1 MGGVVCAATIELPR
15 TGQTTCYDAGGA
27 EIDCGGTGQDGAT
40 QVGAELPVPRFTT
53 DYYGLTVLDNL
64 TGLMWAFDSRTP
76 DPYDPGPPICAPD
89 ERKILEWVIEHTV
102 VTEEGVYTYYTYP
115 VLDYIA
121 CLNSNGFLGH
131 SDWRLP
137 NREELRSLIF
147 DYSMSGPALPEG
159 YLFINVEGGYNYW
172 SSTSTFDW
180 SWNEDDEVWERQ
192 WTNGI
197 GSMNMWS
204 GSESSGGEFVW
215 PVRAGVTDGTPDPA
229 YPANLRKTGQNISA
243 GPGDD
248 GDLDILGVPG
258 RAGVAWPDP
267 RFTVIYC
274 DASGPCTNPAED
286 CDLDPSNDVVTDNLT
301 GLIWI
306 RLPDN
311 IHRTWEESL
320 AYANDLDRCG
330 YSNWRLPNINELT
343 SMIHNGE
350 QDIAAWLNASP
361 PTYFIGVESYYHWS
375 STTDRAARSSAM
387 VVDLWDGSITN
398 LSKGGDSYAWPVHL
412 SGPVLTVLKT
422 GEGVGTVTSMPPGIV
437 CGPDCSETYLLG
449 TEVTLTAVAED
460 GSIFDGW
467 SGACIGT
474 GTCTVT
480 LNADTEVTASFS
492 TGALLTVLKTGGG
505 SGTVTSTPPGIDCG
519 GDCSETYLVGTEV
532 ALTAEA
538 DIGSVFDGW
547 SSGACTGTGSCI
559 ITLNVDTEVTAS
571 FSKRAV
577 LTVLKTGDGSGTVTS
592 TPSGI
597 VCGPDC
603 SQAFL
608 EGTEVTLTAAA
619 EEGSIFDGWS
629 GACTGTGTCTITLNV
644 DTEVTASFSRPY
656 SGCTYSIT
664 PKTKTFNIS
673 GLTIPEARPTLKIA
687 VVASDNDCPAPSLD
701 PAEDWIH
708 VTVTSWDNKKG
719 VVTVTVD
726 PSYSS
731 VQRVST
737 VGIGNATFTA
747 VQQKRSCTPGGVP
760 PVFTP
765 SSAIWSQAGGTG
777 SFTITFSPK
786 AAVDCAWSAEPDTD
800 STWVSTDSSG
810 TGNGTVDYSVD
821 PNLSA
826 EIRRG
831 KINVHLV
838 QKPLAVYRFKLRQ
851 LD

>member
-1 MGGVVCAATIELPR
+1 MGGVVYAATIALPQ
-15 TGQTTCYDAGGA
+15 TGQTACYDASGE
-27 EIDCGGTGQDGAT
+27 EIACSCTGQDGAT
-40 QVGAELPVPRFTT
+40 QVGAALPAPRFTT
-53 DYYGLTVLDNL
+53 DYYGLTVVDNL
-64 TGLMWAFDSRTP
+64 TGLMWTFDSRTP
-76 DPYDPGPPICAPD
+76 DPYNPGPPLCAPD
-89 ERKILEWVIEHTV
+89 ERQLQWYDDT
-102 VTEEGVYTYYTYP
+102 GLDYDAF
-115 VLDYIA
+115 DYIA
-121 CLNSNGFLGH
+121 CLNASNFLGYN
-131 SDWRLP
+131 DWRLP
-137 NREELRSLIF
+137 NREELRSLILDF
-147 DYSMSGPALPEG
+147 STNGPALPEG
-159 YLFINVEGGYNYW
+159 YPFINVEAPYLYW

-180 SWNEDDEVWERQ
+180 FWDTTIGDWNIEWN
-192 WTNGI
+192 NGV
-197 GSMNMWS
+197 GSMNMWG
-204 GSESSGGEFVW
+204 GSESGGGFVW
-215 PVRAGVTDGTPDPA
+215 PVRAGQTDGNPDPA
-229 YPANLRKTGQNISA
+229 YPANLRKTGQTTSYA
-243 GPGDD
+243 PGEIDDD
-248 GDLDILGVPG
+248 GALQ
-258 RAGVAWPDP
+258 AGVTWPDP
-267 RFTVIYC
+267 RFTVTYC
-274 DASGPCTNPAED
+274 DASGPCANPAAD

-306 RLPDN
+306 RLTDN

-320 AYANDLDRCG
+320 DYANDLNRCG
-330 YSNWRLPNINELT
+330 YSNWRLPNINELA

-350 QDIAAWLNASP
+350 PDTAVWLNTSP
-361 PTYFIGVESYYHWS
+361 PDYFIGIESFPHWS
-375 STTDRAARSSAM
+375 STTDRAQRASAM
-387 VVDLWDGSITN
+387 VVNLWNGSIGN
-398 LSKGGDSYAWPVHL
+398 QSKTAYSYAWPVRL

-422 GEGVGTVTSMPPGIV
+422 GE
-437 CGPDCSETYLLG
+437 
-449 TEVTLTAVAED
+449 
-460 GSIFDGW
+460 
-467 SGACIGT
+467 
-474 GTCTVT
+474 
-480 LNADTEVTASFS
+480 
-492 TGALLTVLKTGGG
+492 G

-519 GDCSETYLVGTEV
+519 CDCSEVFLV
-532 ALTAEA
+532 
-538 DIGSVFDGW
+538 
-547 SSGACTGTGSCI
+547 
-559 ITLNVDTEVTAS
+559 
-571 FSKRAV
+571 
-577 LTVLKTGDGSGTVTS
+577 
-592 TPSGI
+592 
-597 VCGPDC
+597 
-603 SQAFL
+603 
-608 EGTEVTLTAAA
+608 GTEVTLTAVA
-619 EEGSIFDGWS
+619 EDGSIFDGWS

-726 PSYSS
+726 PSWSS

-765 SSAIWSQAGGTG
+765 SSQIWSQAGGTG

>member
-1 MGGVVCAATIELPR
+1 MGGIVSAATIELPQ
-15 TGQTTCYDAGGA
+15 TGQTTCYSAGGT
-27 EIDCGGTGQDGAT
+27 EIDCACTGQDGAT
-40 QVGAELPVPRFTT
+40 QVGAVLPVPRFTT
-53 DYYGLTVLDNL
+53 DYYGLTVVDNL
-64 TGLMWAFDSRTP
+64 TGLMWTFDSRTP

-89 ERKILEWVIEHTV
+89 GRTILEWVKEHTDP
-102 VTEEGVYTYYTYP
+102 VTGDKYYTYP
-115 VLDYIA
+115 VLDYIS
-121 CLNSNGFLGH
+121 CLNTNNFLGYN
-131 SDWRLP
+131 DWRLP
-137 NREELRSLIF
+137 NREEVRSLVF
-147 DYSMSGPALPEG
+147 DLSASAPALPAG
-159 YLFINVEGGYNYW
+159 YPFINVEGGYNYW

-180 SWNEDDEVWERQ
+180 SWNEDDEVWELQ
-192 WTNGI
+192 WTFGI

-204 GSESSGGEFVW
+204 GSEFSGGEFVW
-215 PVRAGVTDGTPDPA
+215 PVRAGVTDGNPDPA

-248 GDLDILGVPG
+248 GDLDLDIPPAPG

-350 QDIAAWLNASP
+350 QDIAVWLNASP
-361 PTYFIGVESYYHWS
+361 PDYFIGIESWFYWS
-375 STTDRAARSSAM
+375 STTDRASRGSAM
-387 VVDLWDGSITN
+387 GVDLWDGSITKP
-398 LSKGGDSYAWPVHL
+398 SKSGRNYAWAVHL
-412 SGPVLTVLKT
+412 AGPVLTVLQT
-422 GEGVGTVTSMPPGIV
+422 GEGSGTVTSTPPGIV
-437 CGPDCSETYLLG
+437 CGCDCSETYLVG

-460 GSIFDGW
+460 GSIFEGW
-467 SGACIGT
+467 SGACTGT

-492 TGALLTVLKTGGG
+492 RGALLTVLKTGGG
-505 SGTVTSTPPGIDCG
+505 SGTVTSIPPGIDCG
-519 GDCSETYLVGTEV
+519 SDCSETYLVGTEV
-532 ALTAEA
+532 TLTAVAE
-538 DIGSVFDGW
+538 DGSIFEGW
-547 SSGACTGTGSCI
+547 SGACTGTGTCI
-559 ITLNVDTEVTAS
+559 ITLNVDIEVTAS
-571 FSKRAV
+571 FSKLV
-577 LTVLKTGDGSGTVTS
+577 LLTVLKTGEGSGTVTS
-592 TPSGI
+592 TPLGI

-619 EEGSIFDGWS
+619 QIGSIFDGWS
-629 GACTGTGTCTITLNV
+629 GGCTGTGTCTMTLNA
-644 DTEVTASFSRPY
+644 DAEVTASFSRPY

-664 PKTKTFNIS
+664 PKTKTFAIS

-687 VVASDNDCPAPSLD
+687 VVASDNDCPEPSLD
-701 PAEDWIH
+701 FAEDWID
-708 VTVTSWDNKKG
+708 VTVTSWDNKRG

-726 PSYSS
+726 PSWSS
-731 VQRVST
+731 MQRVST

-747 VQQKRSCTPGGVP
+747 IQKKRSCTPGGVP
-760 PVFTP
+760 PTFTP
-765 SSAIWSQAGGTG
+765 SNQIWSADGGTG
-777 SFTITFSPK
+777 SFAISFAPK
-786 AAVDCAWSAEPDTD
+786 AAVDCMWSAQPDAET
-800 STWVSTDSSG
+800 SWASTDSSG
-810 TGNGTVDYSVD
+810 VGNGTVEYSVD
-821 PNLSA
+821 ENLSA
-826 EIRRG
+826 AIRYG
-831 KINVHLV
+831 KINVTLT
-838 QKPLAVYRFKLRQ
+838 QQPLKIFRFKLRQ